1 MRFWGNA
8 NRTLEVN
15 KQFGPIE
22 ICHMAYSGMVCD
34 MPCGIF
40 RTGVD

>member
-8 NRTLEVN
+8 NPNLEVN

-22 ICHMAYSGMVCD
+22 IFHMAYFGMVRN